1 MQLDA
6 ISNSS
11 EELYK
16 SLPNFSINVTEIP
29 SYDFGPEYH
38 RTVRICSLSIM
49 FIFSLLGNTMVVRQL
64 LPLTRG
70 RFPKSKILFLNLA
83 AADLSVTFATM
94 LTQLIW
100 ELIDQQWIAG
110 DALCKIFKFAQTY
123 SLCSSTY
130 MLVAIAVERYN
141 AIVRPF
147 APSQEPKYYALV
159 TWIAALIP
167 AFPCFIVFHVVHIS
181 ENVSKCVSKFYTS
194 PQAMFWRQTYV
205 MCVFLFAFI
214 FPFLILLVLYIRIVV
229 EIRLRSFV
237 FTASQQ
243 TASSLP
249 RARIK
254 TLRMTSAILLTF
266 IVLNIPYVVQ
276 ECLISFGYSE
286 LINKNISAL
295 AGVISAS
302 NSAFNPYIYL
312 MFQTKETCIGKCLR
326 SMITAMCSRHCRT
339 TNHKNDHSF
348 LSSSSKTSSKF
359 DMHTLTTLPPIR
371 AARVNSMINKSSN
384 VRAEETF
391 V

>member
-1 MQLDA
+1 MQIDEVN
-6 ISNSS
+6 NSS
-11 EELYK
+11 EELYN
-16 SLPNFSINVTEIP
+16 SFQNLSVNATETP

-38 RTVRICSLSIM
+38 RTVRIYSLSIM
-49 FIFSLLGNTMVVRQL
+49 FIFSVLGNTMVVKQL

-83 AADLSVTFATM
+83 AADLFVTFATM
-94 LTQLIW
+94 LSQLIW
-100 ELIDQQWIAG
+100 ELMDQQWIAG
-110 DALCKIFKFAQTY
+110 DALCKIFKFSQTY

-130 MLVAIAVERYN
+130 MLVAIAVDRFN

-147 APSQEPKYYALV
+147 ASPQEPKYYALV
-159 TWIAALIP
+159 TWIVALLP
-167 AFPCFIVFHVVHIS
+167 ALPCLVVFHVIDLS

-194 PQAMFWRQTYV
+194 SQAMFWRQTYV
-205 MCVFLFAFI
+205 MCVFLFVFI
-214 FPFLILLVLYIRIVV
+214 FPFILLLVLYIRIVV

-266 IVLNIPYVVQ
+266 IILNIPYIAQ
-276 ECLISFGYSE
+276 ECLIAFGYSE

-312 MFQTKETCIGKCLR
+312 MFQSKKTFIGRCLR
-326 SMITAMCSRHCRT
+326 NLITIIRSRQWSSPTERKDT
-339 TNHKNDHSF
+339 SF
-348 LSSSSKTSSKF
+348 LSASSQTSFKF
-359 DMHTLTTLPPIR
+359 DMHTLSAQPPIR
-371 AARVNSMINKSSN
+371 AARLNTMINGGAN
-384 VRAEETF
+384 THGTF

>member
-1 MQLDA
+1 MQLDKV
-6 ISNSS
+6 NNNS
-11 EELYK
+11 EELLE
-16 SLPNFSINVTEIP
+16 SFQNFNVNITEAP

-38 RTVRICSLSIM
+38 RTVRIYTLSTM
-49 FIFSLLGNTMVVRQL
+49 FIVSLLGNTMVVKQL

-83 AADLSVTFATM
+83 AADLFVTFATM
-94 LTQLIW
+94 LSQLIW
-100 ELIDQQWIAG
+100 ELMEQQWIAG
-110 DALCKIFKFAQTY
+110 DALCKIFKFSQTY

-130 MLVAIAVERYN
+130 MLVAIALDRFN

-147 APSQEPKYYALV
+147 ATSSEPKYYALV
-159 TWIAALIP
+159 TWIVALLP
-167 AFPCFIVFHVVHIS
+167 ALPCLIVFHVIHLS
-181 ENVSKCVSKFYTS
+181 ENVTKCVSKFYTS
-194 PQAMFWRQTYV
+194 PQALFWRQTYV

-214 FPFLILLVLYIRIVV
+214 FPFLLLLVLYIRIVV
-229 EIRLRSFV
+229 EIRVRSSV

-266 IVLNIPYVVQ
+266 IILNIPYVVQ

-312 MFQTKETCIGKCLR
+312 MFQSKKTFIGRCLR
-326 SMITAMCSRHCRT
+326 GLISVIRSRQWSAASQRKDT
-339 TNHKNDHSF
+339 SF
-348 LSSSSKTSSKF
+348 LSASSKTSSKF
-359 DMHTLTTLPPIR
+359 DMHALTALPPVK
-371 AARVNSMINKSSN
+371 AAKVNSMISGGAN
-384 VRAEETF
+384 ADETF